1 MKEITNEMVN
11 TFLNGRDPMERIITI
26 ECGYTDDR
34 VSIVYINEKGEKR
47 IKMEDFKPFI
57 WVKNSAAIRLF
68 DGNRGTLLRKM
79 REYGISV
86 KALDTTTE
94 NKKDER
100 LESGYKFLFYAT
112 RRMSN
117 AQFMNFFTEGKV
129 PVHER
134 ATKANPNP
142 SSNREYM
149 AVTPVEQYMIASGRR
164 LFKGFNNYND
174 LLRLTFDLETQG
186 LNPNIH
192 RIEQIGIHT
201 NRGYDKVIGVRGAT
215 EEELDKNELC
225 AIIECLRIMAELKPD
240 VIVGHNSE
248 NFDWDFIEVRL
259 KKFGTTLE
267 EVSQKFFPK
276 GVYKKKKP
284 AVLKLGGEVEYYR
297 PTVIWGFSV
306 LDSLHAARR
315 AQALD
320 SNMKKSNLKY
330 LTKYLKMNKENRVY
344 VPGDVIS
351 KTWNVL
357 TKSYAFNN
365 TNGDWYKVS
374 DTSPLKEGYTIESGE
389 YIVERY
395 LLDDIWETD
404 KVEEKLNESN
414 FLVGKMLPTTF
425 TRTCTM
431 GTAGIWK
438 LIMLAW
444 SYENDLAIP
453 ALGKNRRFVGGLSR
467 LLKTGYAP
475 NIVKLDYNSLYPSI
489 ILTWNI
495 DNRVDSTN
503 VLNKLLNYVLT
514 EREKYKELKA
524 QAGAKVS
531 ELKDKLKQVTDEEEK
546 HRLKEEIQYWQSEK
560 VANDKKQLP
569 LKILGN
575 SYFGSAGAEHI
586 FPWGDN
592 MAAERTTCIG
602 RQSLRL
608 MIWHFKKIGYTP
620 VVGDS
625 FTSDTPIFVK
635 YDGSDEIA
643 ILPISSLVSKQDI
656 QVDELGREYDASS
669 KPFTVLCRSGWV
681 KPQYIYRHK
690 TNKPI
695 YRVKDKNNTLIDVTE
710 DHSLFNSDGKKIKP
724 SHINPTTELE
734 YYKGVIE
741 NKSDKSLSEKECKCM
756 VKWIRN
762 GVWRTV
768 PSIILNANTESKR
781 MFLEAWDKEEPLT
794 IEDTTKSILAGIQY
808 LRACIQ

>member
-94 NKKDER
+94 SKKDER

-695 YRVKDKNNTLIDVTE
+695 YRVKDKNDTLIDVTE
-710 DHSLFNSDGKKIKP
+710 DHSLFNSERKKIKP

-734 YYKGVIE
+734 YYNGVIE
-741 NKSDKSLSEKECKCM
+741 NKSDKSLSEKECKRM

-781 MFLEAWDKEEPLT
+781 MFLEAWDKEASLT

>member
-164 LFKGFNNYND
+164 LFKGFNNYNE

-365 TNGDWYKVS
+365 TNGDWYKIS

-546 HRLKEEIQYWQSEK
+546 HHLKEEIQYWQSEK

-643 ILPISSLVSKQDI
+643 ILPIRSLVSKQDI

-695 YRVKDKNNTLIDVTE
+695 YRVK
-710 DHSLFNSDGKKIKP
+710 IK
-724 SHINPTTELE
+724 
-734 YYKGVIE
+734 
-741 NKSDKSLSEKECKCM
+741 
-756 VKWIRN
+756 
-762 GVWRTV
+762 
-768 PSIILNANTESKR
+768 
-781 MFLEAWDKEEPLT
+781 T
-794 IEDTTKSILAGIQY
+794 IH
-808 LRACIQ
+808 

>member
-94 NKKDER
+94 SKKDER

-365 TNGDWYKVS
+365 TNGDWYKIS

-695 YRVKDKNNTLIDVTE
+695 YRVKDKNDTLIDVTE
-710 DHSLFNSDGKKIKP
+710 DHSLFNSEGKKIKP

-734 YYKGVIE
+734 YYNGVIE

-756 VKWIRN
+756 VKCIRN

>member
-94 NKKDER
+94 SKKDER

-276 GVYKKKKP
+276 GVYKKKKL

-365 TNGDWYKVS
+365 TNGDWYKIS

-710 DHSLFNSDGKKIKP
+710 DHSLFNSEGKKIKP

-734 YYKGVIE
+734 YYKGAIE
-741 NKSDKSLSEKECKCM
+741 NKSDKSLSEKVCKCM

>member
-94 NKKDER
+94 SKKDER

-365 TNGDWYKVS
+365 TNGDWYKIS

-546 HRLKEEIQYWQSEK
+546 HHLKEEIQYWQSEK

-635 YDGSDEIA
+635 YDGTNDIA
-643 ILPISSLVSKQDI
+643 ILPIKNLLSKQDI
-656 QVDELGREYDASS
+656 QIDELGREYDTSE

-690 TNKPI
+690 TDKPI
-695 YRVKDKNNTLIDVTE
+695 YRVKDDNMLIDVTE
-710 DHSLFNSDGKKIKP
+710 DHSLFNAEQDKIKP
-724 SHINPTTELE
+724 STVNSSTELE
-734 YYKGVIE
+734 YYQDKVINNNE
-741 NKSDKSLSEKECKCM
+741 NKKLSERECKCM

-762 GVWRTV
+762 GTWKIV
-768 PSIILNANTESKR
+768 PSIILNANVETKKL
-781 MFLEAWDKEEPLT
+781 FLEEWDKGKALSV
-794 IEDTTKSILAGIQY
+794 EDTTKCILASIQY
-808 LRACIQ
+808 LRACVQ